1 MPLPCWELETPVVL
15 LVFNR
20 PDTTRLVFEAVRAAR
35 PRQLLVVADGPR
47 ADRAG
52 EVQLCREV
60 RGVIDG
66 IDWHCEVLTN
76 YAEENLGCKRR
87 VSSGLDWV
95 FEQVDEAIILEDD
108 CLPHPSFFP
117 FCRELLERYRNEPRI
132 GQIAGANFQFG
143 RRKLSESYYYSRYN
157 HIWGWATWKRAW
169 GLNDNDMLYWPDFRD
184 AGRLD
189 DFLSGRKQAAYWA
202 EVLNQVAAGGI
213 DTWDCQ
219 WTLSCWRHGLLTVI
233 PAVNLVSNIG
243 FGPGATH
250 TPVPNKYAAMK
261 VEPMRFPLVHSP
273 VIEPDAAADAYTLKT
288 QYREYPFWARLLAA
302 LRIHLRRLS
311 GRE

>member
-1 MPLPCWELETPVVL
+1 MPLPHWELETPVVL

-47 ADRAG
+47 AGREREA
-52 EVQLCREV
+52 QLCREV

-66 IDWHCEVLTN
+66 VDWHCEVLTN
-76 YAEENLGCKRR
+76 YAEQNLGCKRR

-117 FCRELLERYRNEPRI
+117 FCRELLERYRNEPRV
-132 GQIAGANFQFG
+132 GQIAGVNLQFG
-143 RRKLSESYYYSRYN
+143 RSKVSESYYYSRFN

-169 GLNDNDMLYWPDFRD
+169 VLNDNDMVHWPDFRD
-184 AGRLD
+184 AGRLND
-189 DFLSGRKQAAYWA
+189 LLSSRKQAAYWA

-219 WTLSCWRHGLLTVI
+219 WTLSCWRHALLTVI
-233 PAVNLVSNIG
+233 PAVNLVANIG

-250 TPVPNKYAAMK
+250 TPVPNRYAAMK
-261 VEPMRFPLVHSP
+261 VEPMRFPLVHPSLMQP
-273 VIEPDAAADAYTLKT
+273 NAAADAYTLKT
-288 QYREYPFWARLLAA
+288 QYCDYPLIPRLIAA
-302 LRIHLRRLS
+302 VRIYLRKVT
-311 GRE
+311 GQQ